1 MKKLIF
7 TIAIAI
13 VSMGAAQAQDY
24 NWAVGL
30 RLGGDTGGISVKH
43 KMSASN
49 GLEFLGS
56 AYWDNGFMVTG
67 LYERYVPVIG
77 KGFNFYYGAGAHLGS
92 FHKELLLGAD
102 GIIGLEY
109 KFDRAP
115 IALSLDW
122 KPALNILEDVD
133 FWGVDFALGVRV
145 TF

>member
-7 TIAIAI
+7 MIAIAAASLG
-13 VSMGAAQAQDY
+13 VAQAQDY
-24 NWAVGL
+24 NWGVGV
-30 RLGGDTGGISVKH
+30 RLGGDTGGVSVKH
-43 KMSASN
+43 KMNASS

-56 AYWDNGFMVTG
+56 AYWDSGFMLTG

-77 KGFNFYYGAGAHLGS
+77 KGFNLYYGAGAHLGS
-92 FHKELLLGAD
+92 FSETFLLGAD
-102 GIIGLEY
+102 GILGLEY

-122 KPALNILEDVD
+122 KPALNIVETFD
-133 FWGVDFALGVRV
+133 FWAADFALGVRV